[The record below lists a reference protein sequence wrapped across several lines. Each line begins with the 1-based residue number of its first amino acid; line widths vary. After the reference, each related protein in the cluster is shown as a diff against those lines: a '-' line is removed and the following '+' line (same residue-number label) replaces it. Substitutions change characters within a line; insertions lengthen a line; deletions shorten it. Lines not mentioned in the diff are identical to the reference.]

1 MALHPSTVRW
11 LLAALLFAAP
21 AVSSAQIVDAPFTD
35 LKVKPGQ
42 TVIVTTQSGGR
53 IRGRVEEVLPNVLV
67 LNITRGGTVLRRIE
81 PAEVREI
88 HKPGHLWDGAVKG
101 GLIGAGLAGLIGAN
115 FDYAGPA
122 AVGGLLYGAGI
133 GLGIDA
139 LFGPKRI
146 YRVPQT
152 AATLSVSP
160 LVALEGAG
168 AAVKVT
174 F

>member
-1 MALHPSTVRW
+1 MALHPSKAPW

-21 AVSSAQIVDAPFTD
+21 AVPSAQTVDAPFAD

-53 IRGRVEEVLPNVLV
+53 VRGRVEEVLPDALV
-67 LNITRGGTVLRRIE
+67 LNITRGASVLRRIE

-88 HKPGHLWDGAVKG
+88 HRPGHLWDGAVKG
-101 GLIGAGLAGLIGAN
+101 GLIGAGIAGLIGAN
-115 FDYAGPA
+115 FDYGGPA
-122 AVGGLLYGAGI
+122 AVAGLLYGAGI

-152 AATLSVSP
+152 AATLSVGP
-160 LVALEGAG
+160 MMTLEGAG